1 MPKNTKGG
9 KHFKKGKRSE
19 IVGAGDKV
27 ERPLPLKDVEMG
39 QEYGY
44 VTKLLGSCRVMVSLL
59 DQNNSQMNCNI
70 MKSFKREKM
79 FVNVDSLV
87 LVGTRP
93 DMTGRGKGDI
103 LYLYDKGEE
112 SKLMKQGHIPQ
123 RVIPEDDE
131 DDLIVRFAEEID
143 VDEEIDLE
151 TL

>member
-19 IVGAGDKV
+19 IVAGDKADK
-27 ERPLPLKDVEMG
+27 PLPLKDETLG

-44 VTKLLGSCRVMVSLL
+44 VTKLLGSCRVMVMFL
-59 DQNNSQMNCNI
+59 DANKTQMNCNI
-70 MKSFKREKM
+70 SRSFKREKM
-79 FVNVDSLV
+79 FVNMDSLV

-103 LYLYDKGEE
+103 LYLYDRSEE

-123 RVIPEDDE
+123 RVIPEDEE

-151 TL
+151 AL